1 MRASVIADRV
11 DAQLASI
18 RGVVEEIL
26 DPKKRAL
33 WLGSARDLTLRVASL
48 LRLLN
53 ETSQSPRYVY
63 VFCVLCVGVKKGERR
78 AQRSMRVPEPDQSP
92 FAPLCLCVL
101 VCVRVGTVCQCCAS
115 ADARASDH
123 SSVQC
128 QG

>member
-1 MRASVIADRV
+1 VIADRV

-53 ETSQSPRYVY
+53 ETSQSPRCVWVSYV
-63 VFCVLCVGVKKGERR
+63 CVRVKKGECRAPATHQGRGECVCECWTSVRR
-78 AQRSMRVPEPDQSP
+78 RITPE
-92 FAPLCLCVL
+92 C
-101 VCVRVGTVCQCCAS
+101 RGK
-115 ADARASDH
+115 
-123 SSVQC
+123 SVTAL
-128 QG
+128 